1 MLLLRALQG
10 RRRALDLVEHDANAR
25 HEGFSSLS
33 LFCTHDHS
41 PETLALSALSLAC
54 SLSRACARVCAR
66 SLSPAP
72 RAARLVPH
80 ASRPLRLAA
89 LLAPLARP
97 AREICREPDRFD
109 NRNNRS
115 SEGGGGRHPIG
126 MVPYNV
132 FAAACGNEVT
142 LNETLET
149 GFPLNLLD
157 ALIVSSTNYSASCL
171 S

>member
-41 PETLALSALSLAC
+41 PETLALSALSLAQ

-72 RAARLVPH
+72 RAARLLPH

-89 LLAPLARP
+89 LLAPLARA
-97 AREICREPDRFD
+97 AREICREPASFD

-115 SEGGGGRHPIG
+115 SSDGGRQPIG

-149 GFPLNLLD
+149 GFPINLLD
-157 ALIVSSTNYSASCL
+157 ALIVSSTNYTASCL